1 MYHQSRMKKRMIK
14 FDTIKLSSTDQG
26 GVQEK
31 KSRNQ
36 VVPGTK
42 IGRKMFKNTRKDRRA
57 DAQEKYF

>member
-1 MYHQSRMKKRMIK
+1 MKKRMIK

-57 DAQEKYF
+57 DTQEKYF